1 MTDSQRAVEAL
12 DACWSSLDELMSGLD
27 DDDWTVASLC
37 PEWDVRGVI
46 IHLAAVETMLAGRA
60 ADSMAESL
68 PFEVVG
74 EAMTEMAPMS
84 GPEVADR
91 FREVIATRRAELGA
105 MTDADFGAM
114 CMTPVG
120 PGTYGRFMDVRTFDH
135 WVHEQ
140 DIRVPLGRPGH
151 ESGLAAEMSID
162 EIEMSLGYIVGKKIG
177 LPDGRAIT
185 FHLTGPVERSMH
197 VAVDGRARAV
207 AELAPPDVVVTTD
220 ALAFTRLACGRVDP
234 QSEIDAGTIA
244 WTGDDEWGERAARNL
259 RFTM

>member
-1 MTDSQRAVEAL
+1 MTSDVRAVEGL
-12 DACWSSLDELMSGLD
+12 DACWRSLDRLTGELSD
-27 DDDWTVASLC
+27 ADWPVRSLC
-37 PEWDVRGVI
+37 PDWDVRGVI
-46 IHLAAVETMLAGRA
+46 IHLAAVEEMLAGRA
-60 ADSMAESL
+60 PDSMAESL

-74 EAMTEMAPMS
+74 QAMQEMDAMS
-84 GPEVADR
+84 GPQVADR
-91 FREVIATRRAELGA
+91 FRAVVARRRAELA
-105 MTDADFGAM
+105 TMTASDFAAP

-151 ESGLAAEMSID
+151 QSGVAAEMSID
-162 EIEMSLGYIVGKKIG
+162 EIEMSLGYIVGKRIG

-185 FHLTGPVERSMH
+185 FEVTGPVERTMH
-197 VAVDGRARAV
+197 VTVEGRAKQV
-207 AELAPPDVVVTTD
+207 PELAAPDVVVTAD
-220 ALAFTRLACGRVDP
+220 ALAFARLACGRVDP
-234 QSEIDAGTIA
+234 QAEIDAGTIT